1 MNACR
6 RLVVSAVVLSLHS
19 ATSLVAQAKIRCQG
33 PYQIIDGNTVLPTP
47 YCEDEYLAT
56 IGRSLGLNY
65 SGAQIRADQGIKR
78 RVCQIAR
85 TDTRAASICIGT
97 GTEPLF

>member
-1 MNACR
+1 MNACHR
-6 RLVVSAVVLSLHS
+6 VIVSAVILTLHP
-19 ATSLVAQAKIRCQG
+19 AIFPDAQAKIHCQG
-33 PYQIIDGNTVLPTP
+33 PNQIIDGNTVLPTP
-47 YCEDEYLAT
+47 YCEDEYLAA
-56 IGRSLGLNY
+56 IGHSFGLKY
-65 SGAQIRADQGIKR
+65 SGAQIRADQSIKK